1 MTSQADGYR
10 VLTAAQ
16 QATLTAIQDEL
27 VPPEGGLPG
36 AGESGGAAAVD
47 GYLHAQ
53 PPLQTNVLTILAAVE
68 VVAQSH
74 AAGSSGDAVPTSPFA
89 ALSAAARVA
98 VLRAVESE
106 HPEPFR
112 TLVELTYTAYYTNPA
127 IQALLGPDAQ
137 PPQPHGYPAPPP
149 FDPHRLE
156 RVKQRGQLWLDA

>member
-1 MTSQADGYR
+1 MTGQDGGYR

-16 QATLTAIQDEL
+16 RATLTAIQDEL
-27 VPPEGGLPG
+27 VPPEGELPG

-53 PPLQTNVLTILAAVE
+53 PPLQTNVLTVLAAVDAS
-68 VVAQSH
+68 AQAH
-74 AAGSSGDAVPTSPFA
+74 AAEPAGAAVPTSPFV

-112 TLVELTYTAYYTNPA
+112 TLVELTYTAYYTNPS

-137 PPQPHGYPAPPP
+137 PPPPP
-149 FDPHRLE
+149 RYPPPPIY
-156 RVKQRGQLWLDA
+156 GIIPPP

>member
-1 MTSQADGYR
+1 MTGQDGGYR
-10 VLTAAQ
+10 ILAAAQ
-16 QATLTAIQDEL
+16 RATLTAIQDEL

-53 PPLQTNVLTILAAVE
+53 PPLQMHVLTVLAAVNAS
-68 VVAQSH
+68 AQAR
-74 AAGSSGDAVPTSPFA
+74 AAEPAGGAGPTSPFA

-98 VLRAVESE
+98 VLRAVEAE

-112 TLVELTYTAYYTNPA
+112 TLVELTYTAYYTNSA

-137 PPQPHGYPAPPP
+137 PPQPHGYPPPPP
-149 FDPHRLE
+149 FDPRRLE

>member
-47 GYLHAQ
+47 GYLHAR
-53 PPLQTNVLTILAAVE
+53 PPLQTNVLTALAAVDAS
-68 VVAQSH
+68 AQSH
-74 AAGSSGDAVPTSPFA
+74 AGGPSGDAGPMSPFA
-89 ALSAAARVA
+89 ALSAVTRVA
-98 VLRAVESE
+98 VLRAVEAE

-137 PPQPHGYPAPPP
+137 PPQPHGYPPPAP
-149 FDPHRLE
+149 FDPRRLE

>member
-16 QATLTAIQDEL
+16 QATLTAIQNEL
-27 VPPEGGLPG
+27 VPPEGELPG

-53 PPLQTNVLTILAAVE
+53 PPLQTNVLTALAAVDAS
-68 VVAQSH
+68 AQSH
-74 AAGSSGDAVPTSPFA
+74 AAGPSDNPSLTSPFA
-89 ALSAAARVA
+89 ALPAAARVT

-106 HPEPFR
+106 HPESFR
-112 TLVELTYTAYYTNPA
+112 TLVELTYTAYYTNLA

-137 PPQPHGYPAPPP
+137 PPQPHGYPTPSP
-149 FDPHRLE
+149 FDPRRLE

>member
-27 VPPEGGLPG
+27 VPPEGELPG

-53 PPLQTNVLTILAAVE
+53 PPLWTNVLTVLAAVDAS
-68 VVAQSH
+68 AQAH
-74 AAGSSGDAVPTSPFA
+74 TAEPPGAAGRTSPFA

-98 VLRAVESE
+98 VLRAVEAE
-106 HPEPFR
+106 HPDPFR

-127 IQALLGPDAQ
+127 IQALLGSDAQ
-137 PPQPHGYPAPPP
+137 PPQPHGYPPPPP
-149 FDPHRLE
+149 FDPRRLE

>member
-1 MTSQADGYR
+1 MSSQADGYH

-16 QATLTAIQDEL
+16 QAILTAIQNEL
-27 VPPEGGLPG
+27 VPPEGELPG

-47 GYLHAQ
+47 SYLHAR
-53 PPLQTNVLTILAAVE
+53 PPLQTHVLTILGAVDAS
-68 VVAQSH
+68 AQSR
-74 AAGSSGDAVPTSPFA
+74 AAEPSSDSRPLSPFA
-89 ALSAAARVA
+89 ALPAAARVA
-98 VLRAVESE
+98 VLRAVEAE

-137 PPQPHGYPAPPP
+137 PPQPHGYPPPAP
-149 FDPHRLE
+149 FDPRRLE

>member
-16 QATLTAIQDEL
+16 QATLMAIQNEL
-27 VPPEGGLPG
+27 VPPDGELPG
-36 AGESGGAAAVD
+36 AGAAGGAAAVD
-47 GYLHAQ
+47 GYLHAR
-53 PPLQTNVLTILAAVE
+53 PPLQTNVLTVLAAVD
-68 VVAQSH
+68 VSALTH
-74 AAGSSGDAVPTSPFA
+74 AAGPSDNSSPTSPFA
-89 ALSAAARVA
+89 ALPAAARVSI
-98 VLRAVESE
+98 LRAVESE

-137 PPQPHGYPAPPP
+137 PPQPHGYPPPPP
-149 FDPHRLE
+149 FDPRRLE

>member
-16 QATLTAIQDEL
+16 RATLTAIQNEL
-27 VPPEGGLPG
+27 VPPEGELPG

-53 PPLQTNVLTILAAVE
+53 PPLQINVLTVLAAVD
-68 VVAQSH
+68 VSAQSH
-74 AAGSSGDAVPTSPFA
+74 AAEPSSSASPASAFA
-89 ALSAAARVA
+89 ALPAAARVA

-112 TLVELTYTAYYTNPA
+112 TLVELTYTAYYTNPS

-137 PPQPHGYPAPPP
+137 PPQPHGYPPPPP
-149 FDPHRLE
+149 FDPRRLE
-156 RVKQRGQLWLDA
+156 RIKQRGQLWLDA

>member
-1 MTSQADGYR
+1 MTGQADGYH

-27 VPPEGGLPG
+27 VPPEGELPG

-53 PPLQTNVLTILAAVE
+53 PPLQTNVLTVLAAVDAS
-68 VVAQSH
+68 AQDR
-74 AAGSSGDAVPTSPFA
+74 AAGPSSSFA

-98 VLRAVESE
+98 VLRAVEAE

-137 PPQPHGYPAPPP
+137 PPQPHGYPTPAP
-149 FDPHRLE
+149 FDPRRLE

>member
-1 MTSQADGYR
+1 MTGQAGGDH

-16 QATLTAIQDEL
+16 RATLTAIQDEL
-27 VPPEGGLPG
+27 VPPEGERPG

-53 PPLQTNVLTILAAVE
+53 PPLQTNVLTVLAAVDAS
-68 VVAQSH
+68 AQDR
-74 AAGSSGDAVPTSPFA
+74 ADGPSGDARPTSPFA

-98 VLRAVESE
+98 VLRAVEAE
-106 HPEPFR
+106 HPAPFR

-137 PPQPHGYPAPPP
+137 PPQPRGYPAPPP
-149 FDPHRLE
+149 FDPRRLE
-156 RVKQRGQLWLDA
+156 RVKQRGQLWRDA

>member
-1 MTSQADGYR
+1 MTGQDDGYR

-16 QATLTAIQDEL
+16 RTTLTAIQDEL
-27 VPPEGGLPG
+27 VPPEGELPG
-36 AGESGGAAAVD
+36 AGAAGGAAAVD

-53 PPLQTNVLTILAAVE
+53 PPLQTNVLAALAAVD
-68 VVAQSH
+68 ASSQSST
-74 AAGSSGDAVPTSPFA
+74 AEPSSGASPISLFA
-89 ALSAAARVA
+89 ALPAADRVA
-98 VLRAVESE
+98 VLRGVEAE

-137 PPQPHGYPAPPP
+137 PPQPHGYPPPPP
-149 FDPHRLE
+149 FDPRRLE

>member
-1 MTSQADGYR
+1 MTGQDDGYR

-16 QATLTAIQDEL
+16 RTTLTAIQDEL
-27 VPPEGGLPG
+27 VPPEGELPG
-36 AGESGGAAAVD
+36 AGAAGGAAAVD

-53 PPLQTNVLTILAAVE
+53 PPLQTNVLAALAAVD
-68 VVAQSH
+68 ASSQSST
-74 AAGSSGDAVPTSPFA
+74 AEPSSGASPISPFA
-89 ALSAAARVA
+89 ALPAADRVA
-98 VLRAVESE
+98 VLRAVEAE

-137 PPQPHGYPAPPP
+137 PPQPHGYPPPPP
-149 FDPHRLE
+149 FDPRRLE

>member
-1 MTSQADGYR
+1 MTSQADGYH
-10 VLTAAQ
+10 VLSAAQ
-16 QATLTAIQDEL
+16 RATLTAIQNEL

-53 PPLQTNVLTILAAVE
+53 PPLQTNVLTVLAAVDAS
-68 VVAQSH
+68 AQSH
-74 AAGSSGDAVPTSPFA
+74 VAEPSADASPNSPFA

-98 VLRAVESE
+98 VLRAVEGE
-106 HPEPFR
+106 YPEPFR
-112 TLVELTYTAYYTNPA
+112 TLVEVTYTAYYTNPA

-137 PPQPHGYPAPPP
+137 PPQPHGYPTPPP
-149 FDPHRLE
+149 FDPRRLE